1 MKTHF
6 PLFFIILTQKMAR
19 CNVLSN
25 SSQESHALSAAITAA
40 AAGIVAAAAGTVAA
54 AAGIVAAAAG
64 TAATTAAGTAIAAGA
79 TVPAAAAGPAA
90 ANKQDQDE
98 NPPAVKAIVA
108 VVAHN
113 RFLLFQFF
121 HSHTIAGTTR
131 R

>member
-40 AAGIVAAAAGTVAA
+40 AAGIVAAAATASTA
-54 AAGIVAAAAG
+54 TATG
-64 TAATTAAGTAIAAGA
+64 TAAATAAGTTRAAGA
-79 TVPAAAAGPAA
+79 TVPAAAAGSAA
-90 ANKQDQDE
+90 ANEQDQDE

-108 VVAHN
+108 IVAHN
-113 RFLLFQFF
+113 RFLLFQIF

>member
-25 SSQESHALSAAITAA
+25 SSQESHASSAAIAA
-40 AAGIVAAAAGTVAA
+40 ATAA

-64 TAATTAAGTAIAAGA
+64 TAATTAATAAGTAIAAGA

>member
-6 PLFFIILTQKMAR
+6 PSFFIILTQKMAR

-40 AAGIVAAAAGTVAA
+40 AAGIVAAAAGT
-54 AAGIVAAAAG
+54 
-64 TAATTAAGTAIAAGA
+64 AATTAATAATAAGTAIAAIAAGA
-79 TVPAAAAGPAA
+79 TVPATAAGPAA

>member
-6 PLFFIILTQKMAR
+6 PSFFIILTQKMAR

-40 AAGIVAAAAGTVAA
+40 AAGSVAA

-64 TAATTAAGTAIAAGA
+64 TAATTAATAAGTAIAAIAAGA
-79 TVPAAAAGPAA
+79 TVPAAAAGSAA

>member
-40 AAGIVAAAAGTVAA
+40 AAGIVAAAAGT
-54 AAGIVAAAAG
+54 
-64 TAATTAAGTAIAAGA
+64 AATTAATAAGTAIAAIAAGA
-79 TVPAAAAGPAA
+79 TVPATAAGPAA

>member
-1 MKTHF
+1 
-6 PLFFIILTQKMAR
+6 MAR

-40 AAGIVAAAAGTVAA
+40 AAGIVAAAAGT
-54 AAGIVAAAAG
+54 
-64 TAATTAAGTAIAAGA
+64 AATTAATAAGTAIAAIAAGA
-79 TVPAAAAGPAA
+79 TVPAAAAGSAA

>member
-6 PLFFIILTQKMAR
+6 PSFFIILTQKMAR

-40 AAGIVAAAAGTVAA
+40 AAGIVAAAAG
-54 AAGIVAAAAG
+54 IVAAAAG
-64 TAATTAAGTAIAAGA
+64 TAATTAATAATAAGTAIAAGA
-79 TVPAAAAGPAA
+79 TVPSAAAGPAA

-98 NPPAVKAIVA
+98 NSPAVKAIVA

>member
-6 PLFFIILTQKMAR
+6 PLFFIILTQKRAR

-25 SSQESHALSAAITAA
+25 SSQESHASSAAIAA
-40 AAGIVAAAAGTVAA
+40 ATAA

-64 TAATTAAGTAIAAGA
+64 TAATTAATAATAAGTAIAAGA

>member
-6 PLFFIILTQKMAR
+6 PSFFIILTQKMAR

-25 SSQESHALSAAITAA
+25 SSQESHALSAAITAS
-40 AAGIVAAAAGTVAA
+40 AAGIVAAAAG
-54 AAGIVAAAAG
+54 IIAAAAG
-64 TAATTAAGTAIAAGA
+64 TAATTAATAAGTAIAAGA

>member
-1 MKTHF
+1 M
-6 PLFFIILTQKMAR
+6 
-19 CNVLSN
+19 
-25 SSQESHALSAAITAA
+25 SAAITAA
-40 AAGIVAAAAGTVAA
+40 AAGIVAAAAGTAA
-54 AAGIVAAAAG
+54 TG
-64 TAATTAAGTAIAAGA
+64 TAATGTAIAAGA
-79 TVPAAAAGPAA
+79 TAPAAAAGSAA

>member
-1 MKTHF
+1 
-6 PLFFIILTQKMAR
+6 MAR

-40 AAGIVAAAAGTVAA
+40 AAGIVAAAAGTAA
-54 AAGIVAAAAG
+54 TTAT
-64 TAATTAAGTAIAAGA
+64 TAATAATAAGTAIAAGA

>member
-1 MKTHF
+1 M
-6 PLFFIILTQKMAR
+6 
-19 CNVLSN
+19 
-25 SSQESHALSAAITAA
+25 SAAIT
-40 AAGIVAAAAGTVAA
+40 AA

-64 TAATTAAGTAIAAGA
+64 TAATTAATAAGTAIAAIAAGA
-79 TVPAAAAGPAA
+79 TVPAAA

>member
-40 AAGIVAAAAGTVAA
+40 AAGIVAAAAGTAA
-54 AAGIVAAAAG
+54 TTAT
-64 TAATTAAGTAIAAGA
+64 TAATAAGTAIAAGA

>member
-40 AAGIVAAAAGTVAA
+40 AAGIVAAAAGTAA
-54 AAGIVAAAAG
+54 T
-64 TAATTAAGTAIAAGA
+64 TAATAATAAGTAIAAGA
-79 TVPAAAAGPAA
+79 TVPAAAAGPTA

>member
-40 AAGIVAAAAGTVAA
+40 AAGIVAAS
-54 AAGIVAAAAG
+54 AG
-64 TAATTAAGTAIAAGA
+64 TAATAATTAATAAGTAIAAGTA
-79 TVPAAAAGPAA
+79 VPAAAAGPAA

>member
-19 CNVLSN
+19 CNVPSS
-25 SSQESHALSAAITAA
+25 SSQESHASSAAITAA
-40 AAGIVAAAAGTVAA
+40 AAGIVAAAATASTAA
-54 AAGIVAAAAG
+54 ATASTAAATAAAG
-64 TAATTAAGTAIAAGA
+64 TAGTAIAAGA
-79 TVPAAAAGPAA
+79 TVPAAAAGSAA
-90 ANKQDQDE
+90 ANEQDQDE

-113 RFLLFQFF
+113 RFLLFQIF

>member
-1 MKTHF
+1 
-6 PLFFIILTQKMAR
+6 MAR

-40 AAGIVAAAAGTVAA
+40 AAGIVAAS
-54 AAGIVAAAAG
+54 AG
-64 TAATTAAGTAIAAGA
+64 TAATTAATAATAAGTAIAAGA

>member
-1 MKTHF
+1 
-6 PLFFIILTQKMAR
+6 MAR

-40 AAGIVAAAAGTVAA
+40 AAGIVAA
-54 AAGIVAAAAG
+54 
-64 TAATTAAGTAIAAGA
+64 AAGTAIAAGA

-108 VVAHN
+108 VVSHN

-121 HSHTIAGTTR
+121 HSHTIAWTTR

>member
-6 PLFFIILTQKMAR
+6 PSFFIILTQKMAR

-40 AAGIVAAAAGTVAA
+40 AAGIVAAAAGTAATTATAA
-54 AAGIVAAAAG
+54 A
-64 TAATTAAGTAIAAGA
+64 TAAGTAIAAGA

>member
-6 PLFFIILTQKMAR
+6 PSFFIILTQKMAR

-40 AAGIVAAAAGTVAA
+40 AAGIVAAAAGTAIA
-54 AAGIVAAAAG
+54 
-64 TAATTAAGTAIAAGA
+64 AIAAGA
-79 TVPAAAAGPAA
+79 TVPATAAGPAA

>member
-6 PLFFIILTQKMAR
+6 PSFFIILTQKMAR

-40 AAGIVAAAAGTVAA
+40 AAGIVAAAAGTAA
-54 AAGIVAAAAG
+54 TTAT
-64 TAATTAAGTAIAAGA
+64 TAATAAGTAIAAGA
-79 TVPAAAAGPAA
+79 TVPAAAARPAA

>member
-40 AAGIVAAAAGTVAA
+40 AAGIVAA
-54 AAGIVAAAAG
+54 
-64 TAATTAAGTAIAAGA
+64 AAGTAIAAGA

>member
-1 MKTHF
+1 
-6 PLFFIILTQKMAR
+6 MAR

-40 AAGIVAAAAGTVAA
+40 AAGIVAAAAGTAA
-54 AAGIVAAAAG
+54 TTAATAAG
-64 TAATTAAGTAIAAGA
+64 TTAATAATAAGTAIAAGA
-79 TVPAAAAGPAA
+79 TVPAAAAGSAA

>member
-6 PLFFIILTQKMAR
+6 PSFFIILTQKMAR

-40 AAGIVAAAAGTVAA
+40 AAGS
-54 AAGIVAAAAG
+54 VAAAAG
-64 TAATTAAGTAIAAGA
+64 TAATTAATAAGTAIAAIAAGA
-79 TVPAAAAGPAA
+79 TVPAAAAGSAA

>member
-1 MKTHF
+1 
-6 PLFFIILTQKMAR
+6 MAQ

-40 AAGIVAAAAGTVAA
+40 AAGIVAAAAGTAA
-54 AAGIVAAAAG
+54 TTAT
-64 TAATTAAGTAIAAGA
+64 TAATAAGTAIAAGA

-90 ANKQDQDE
+90 ANKQDQNE

>member
-25 SSQESHALSAAITAA
+25 SSQESHASSAAIAAATAA
-40 AAGIVAAAAGTVAA
+40 AAGIVAAS
-54 AAGIVAAAAG
+54 AGIVAASAG
-64 TAATTAAGTAIAAGA
+64 TAATGTAIAAGA
-79 TVPAAAAGPAA
+79 TAPAAAAGSAA

>member
-25 SSQESHALSAAITAA
+25 SSQESHALSAAIAA
-40 AAGIVAAAAGTVAA
+40 ATAA

-64 TAATTAAGTAIAAGA
+64 TAATTAATAAGTAISAGA
-79 TVPAAAAGPAA
+79 TVPAAATGPAA

>member
-6 PLFFIILTQKMAR
+6 PSFFIILTQKMAR

-40 AAGIVAAAAGTVAA
+40 AAGIVAAAAGTAA
-54 AAGIVAAAAG
+54 T
-64 TAATTAAGTAIAAGA
+64 TAATAATAAGTAIAAGA
-79 TVPAAAAGPAA
+79 TVPSAAAGPAA

>member
-40 AAGIVAAAAGTVAA
+40 AAGIVAAAAGTAA
-54 AAGIVAAAAG
+54 T
-64 TAATTAAGTAIAAGA
+64 TAATAAAAAGTAIAAGA

>member
-6 PLFFIILTQKMAR
+6 PSFFIILTQKMAR
-19 CNVLSN
+19 CTVLSN

-40 AAGIVAAAAGTVAA
+40 AAGIVAAAAGTAA
-54 AAGIVAAAAG
+54 TTAT
-64 TAATTAAGTAIAAGA
+64 TAATAATAAGTAIAAGA